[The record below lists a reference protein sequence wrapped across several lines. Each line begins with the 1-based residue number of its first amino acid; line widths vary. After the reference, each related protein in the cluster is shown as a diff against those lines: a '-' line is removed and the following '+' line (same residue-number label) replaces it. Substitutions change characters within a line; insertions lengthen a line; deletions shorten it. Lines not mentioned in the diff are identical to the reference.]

1 MTGRVL
7 LVDDDR
13 AVREALGQS
22 LELAGLRPMLAG
34 SFLEA
39 KDHISA
45 RFDGTIVSDVRMPG
59 RDGFH
64 LLGHA
69 RAVDRDLPVIL
80 LTGEGDIPMA
90 VRAMGDGA
98 FDFLEKPCA
107 PSDLVATIRNALE
120 ARDAVMSARAAAQT
134 AEAGDAA
141 SRILRGTSSL
151 AKALRQAT
159 RAVARSGR
167 DGLITSAPGGGTS
180 KVAEVIHLLS
190 ERQAQPFRKLSAAG
204 LTGDGL
210 AQALDGAGTVFLDE
224 IARLPDPVQF
234 ELAGRLDL
242 QDRPTFLAGTY
253 QGLAEA
259 AQDGTFN
266 ADLYWLLAA
275 NTVRIPALTERR
287 EDIPVLFRHYV
298 ALTSE
303 QGGLTPPEITSDYLS
318 DLMARPWPGNA
329 RALMS
334 EAMRFAIGP
343 VEGQHQL
350 GLTEQLA
357 RVERTI
363 LQEALRRYRGRAA
376 EVAEALKL
384 PRKTLYD
391 RLARHAIKPEDFRG

>member
-1 MTGRVL
+1 MMGRVL

-22 LELAGLRPMLAG
+22 LELAGLRPTLAG
-34 SFLEA
+34 SFVEA
-39 KDHISA
+39 KDHITA
-45 RFDGTIVSDVRMPG
+45 RFDGAIVSDVRMPG

-64 LLGHA
+64 LLDHA
-69 RAVDRDLPVIL
+69 RSIDSDLPVIL

-90 VRAMGDGA
+90 VRAMGEGA

-107 PSDLVATIRNALE
+107 PSDLVATIHKALA
-120 ARDAVMSARAAAQT
+120 ARDAVISARDAAQT

-141 SRILRGTSSL
+141 SRILRGTSTL
-151 AKALRQAT
+151 AKDLRNAA
-159 RAVARSGR
+159 RAVAKAGR

-190 ERQAQPFRKLSAAG
+190 DRQASPFRKLSSAA
-204 LTGDGL
+204 LTPEAL
-210 AQALDGAGTVFLDE
+210 AHALDGVGTVFLDE
-224 IARLPDPVQF
+224 IARLPDAVQF
-234 ELAGRLDL
+234 ELASHLERPG
-242 QDRPTFLAGTY
+242 RPTLLAGTY
-253 QGLAEA
+253 QQLDQA
-259 AQDGTFN
+259 AQTGTFN

-275 NTVRIPALTERR
+275 NSVRIPALTERR

-298 ALTSE
+298 SLTAE
-303 QGGLTPPEITSDYLS
+303 QGGLTPPEITSEYLA

-334 EAMRFAIGP
+334 EAMRFAMGP
-343 VEGQHQL
+343 SEGHGQL
-350 GLTEQLA
+350 GLSDQLA
-357 RVERTI
+357 RVERSI

-391 RLARHAIKPEDFRG
+391 RLARHGLKPEDFRG

>member
-22 LELAGLRPMLAG
+22 LELAGMRPTLAG
-34 SFLEA
+34 SFVEA

-45 RFDGTIVSDVRMPG
+45 RFDGAIVSDVRMPG

-107 PSDLVATIRNALE
+107 PSDLVTTIRKALA
-120 ARDAVMSARAAAQT
+120 ARDAVMSAREAAQS

-141 SRILRGTSSL
+141 SRILRGSSTL
-151 AKALRQAT
+151 AKALRNSV
-159 RAVARSGR
+159 RSVARSGR
-167 DGLITSAPGGGTS
+167 DSLITSAPGGGTS

-190 ERQAQPFRKLSAAG
+190 ARQASPFRKLSAAG
-204 LTGDGL
+204 LSVDVLT
-210 AQALDGAGTVFLDE
+210 QALDGAGTVFLDE
-224 IARLPDPVQF
+224 VARLPEPVQF
-234 ELAGRLDL
+234 DLAGHLERG
-242 QDRPTFLAGTY
+242 DRPTILAGTY
-253 QGLAEA
+253 LPLSEM
-259 AQDGTFN
+259 AQDGVFN

-275 NTVRIPALTERR
+275 NTVRIPALAERR

-303 QGGLTPPEITSDYLS
+303 QGGLTPPEITSEYLA

-334 EAMRFAIGP
+334 EAMRFAMGP
-343 VEGQHQL
+343 GEGQGQL
-350 GLTEQLA
+350 GLSEQLS

-391 RLARHAIKPEDFRG
+391 RLARHGLKPEDFRG